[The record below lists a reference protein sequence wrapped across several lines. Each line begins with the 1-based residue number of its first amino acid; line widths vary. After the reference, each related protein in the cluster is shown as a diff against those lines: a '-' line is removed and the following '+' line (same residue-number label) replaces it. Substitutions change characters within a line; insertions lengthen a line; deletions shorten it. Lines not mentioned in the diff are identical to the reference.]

1 MIHKGKTM
9 IQISEAKE
17 IKALIYGV
25 LEDFFQQSSIRS
37 HILSPNLIRPFNNQV
52 RQSDFYNVTLSH
64 QSTLQFYQ
72 RKLHMVF
79 YILILFWVCD

>member
-37 HILSPNLIRPFNNQV
+37 HNTYNPLNT
-52 RQSDFYNVTLSH
+52 DFPTD
-64 QSTLQFYQ
+64 
-72 RKLHMVF
+72 
-79 YILILFWVCD
+79 LFSY

>member
-1 MIHKGKTM
+1 MIHKGKAM

-37 HILSPNLIRPFNNQV
+37 HTLLNPYFTTF
-52 RQSDFYNVTLSH
+52 QSLKFL
-64 QSTLQFYQ
+64 
-72 RKLHMVF
+72 
-79 YILILFWVCD
+79 W

>member
-37 HILSPNLIRPFNNQV
+37 HFILNS
-52 RQSDFYNVTLSH
+52 
-64 QSTLQFYQ
+64 
-72 RKLHMVF
+72 
-79 YILILFWVCD
+79 